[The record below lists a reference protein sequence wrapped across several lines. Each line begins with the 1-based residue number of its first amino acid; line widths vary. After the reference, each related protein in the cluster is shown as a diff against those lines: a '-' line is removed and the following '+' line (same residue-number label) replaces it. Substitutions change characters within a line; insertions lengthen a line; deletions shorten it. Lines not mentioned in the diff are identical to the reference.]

1 MEKQK
6 DGSREK
12 ICVGLI
18 EEGVAISSALSL
30 ALHIFNRIMVSI
42 SALSDATTTY
52 QRSTMRQQRSL
63 SLNGWYFRIGK
74 HCSRTTEKSPLT
86 PRTLIIQSSP
96 DRTSDYNAL
105 MNCTF
110 AAHKHNVVIDGCF
123 IHSDRKEDPTTSHI

>member
-1 MEKQK
+1 MIGVTELMNRAAEQRERMEKQK

-52 QRSTMRQQRSL
+52 Q
-63 SLNGWYFRIGK
+63 
-74 HCSRTTEKSPLT
+74 
-86 PRTLIIQSSP
+86 
-96 DRTSDYNAL
+96 
-105 MNCTF
+105 
-110 AAHKHNVVIDGCF
+110 
-123 IHSDRKEDPTTSHI
+123 